1 VPGLGAAPGALV
13 LRSDE
18 IRKRQAGVPPEQP
31 LPAAAYTAEASAAVF
46 AELAANAEAALR
58 AGHAVVADAAF
69 LRPAERAAI
78 GAAATAAGV
87 RFTGLWLTAPIAV
100 LEARIAARHAAGLRK
115 PAQRDASD
123 ADAAVLAAA
132 AARDAGHVTWHEV
145 DASAD
150 PIPAARA
157 AVR

>member
-1 VPGLGAAPGALV
+1 M
-13 LRSDE
+13 
-18 IRKRQAGVPPEQP
+18 
-31 LPAAAYTAEASAAVF
+31 
-46 AELAANAEAALR
+46 
-58 AGHAVVADAAF
+58 VADAAF

-78 GAAATAAGV
+78 EAAATAAAV
-87 RFTGLWLTAPIAV
+87 PFTGLWLTAPIAV
-100 LEARIAARHAAGLRK
+100 LEAQIAARHAAGLRK

-132 AARDAGHVTWHEV
+132 AARDAGQVAWHEV

-157 AVR
+157 LLCGEGLH